1 MAKGSSSPSRGSPAK
16 AGGSPA
22 ERSNSASQLAAATTV
37 DVARSVQ
44 FEDDD
49 ARGQGYNEEDED
61 DEEKE
66 EVDVEYVKS
75 TAELLGEVEELSL
88 QVSRMGNPRLVE
100 RNLVA
105 ELGVSADDADDEDDQ
120 GVVQGERPP
129 LIPRAIRNADT
140 PSANKVLARFGEE
153 MRTRSEWMMMFAPV
167 AMAQAKW
174 PVLGPEP
181 TQRINSTGIN
191 NSSRTRC
198 SC

>member
-1 MAKGSSSPSRGSPAK
+1 MFQVSKMAKESSSLSRGSPAT

-22 ERSNSASQLAAATTV
+22 ERSNSAGQLATDTKV
-37 DVARSVQ
+37 DVARIVQ

-49 ARGQGYNEEDED
+49 ARGQGYDEEDEE

-66 EVDVEYVKS
+66 EVDVGYVNS

-88 QVSRMGNPRLVE
+88 QVSWMGNPRPVE

-105 ELGVSADDADDEDDQ
+105 ELDASADDDDDEDDQ

-129 LIPRAIRNADT
+129 LPRATRNADT
-140 PSANKVLARFGEE
+140 PSANKVLARLGED

-167 AMAQAKW
+167 AMA
-174 PVLGPEP
+174 
-181 TQRINSTGIN
+181 
-191 NSSRTRC
+191 
-198 SC
+198 